1 MERQQ
6 YSTCPK
12 YKVKNE
18 KIGWEG
24 ARVEVGTPLRRL
36 VASAIIQER
45 NDEIMEAWT
54 GAVAWSGDA
63 WILDIF

>member
-1 MERQQ
+1 M
-6 YSTCPK
+6 
-12 YKVKNE
+12 
-18 KIGWEG
+18 
-24 ARVEVGTPLRRL
+24 EVGTPLRRL